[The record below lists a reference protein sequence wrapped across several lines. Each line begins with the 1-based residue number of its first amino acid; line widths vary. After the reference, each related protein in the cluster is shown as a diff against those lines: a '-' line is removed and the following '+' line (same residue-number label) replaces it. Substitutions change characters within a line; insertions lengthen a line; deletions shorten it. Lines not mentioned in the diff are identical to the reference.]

1 MGGINYQTA
10 EKIKNIKEDIVAGK
24 ELKEIIKKYFTNSK
38 NKLHKW
44 LLTNQAQFSGEELKY
59 LEYVI
64 AAEVITE
71 EDIDITPKPKEN
83 TSIVTNTSNI
93 VVSNVSNLTRKEREN
108 IVFSDIIIEKL
119 LKLIQGEEEKAL
131 IEIPKELRNL
141 ADLKIQN
148 VRVSGKI
155 YKEFASICKENNVTI
170 TDATNLMF
178 TEFINKYKK

>member
-10 EKIKNIKEDIVAGK
+10 EKIKNIKNDIGAGK
-24 ELKEIIKKYFTNSK
+24 ELKDILKKYFTNSK

-44 LLTNQAQFSGEELKY
+44 LLTNQNQFTGEELKY
-59 LEYVI
+59 LEYI
-64 AAEVITE
+64 IDAEVIE

>member
-10 EKIKNIKEDIVAGK
+10 EKIKNIKNDIGAGK
-24 ELKEIIKKYFTNSK
+24 EIKEIVKKYFTNSK

-44 LLTNQAQFSGEELKY
+44 LVTNQAQFNGEELKY

-64 AAEVITE
+64 APEVITE
-71 EDIDITPKPKEN
+71 EERDITPKPKEN

-93 VVSNVSNLTRKEREN
+93 VVSNLTRKEREN

-119 LKLIQGEEEKAL
+119 LKLIQGEEEKSL

-141 ADLKIQN
+141 EDLKIQN

-155 YKEFASICKENNVTI
+155 YKEFVSICKENNVTI
-170 TDATNLMF
+170 TDATNFMF
-178 TEFINKYKK
+178 REFIDKYKK

>member
-1 MGGINYQTA
+1 MGGINYQTL
-10 EKIKNIKEDIVAGK
+10 EKIKNIKGDIATGK
-24 ELKEIIKKYFTNSK
+24 ELKDILKKYFTNSK

-44 LLTNQAQFSGEELKY
+44 LNTNQSHFNGEELAY

-64 AAEVITE
+64 NAGEVIIE
-71 EDIDITPKPKEN
+71 KKDITPAEEERN
-83 TSIVTNTSNI
+83 LIATT
-93 VVSNVSNLTRKEREN
+93 NLTIANMSRKDREN
-108 IVFSDIIIEKL
+108 FLLSDIVIEKL
-119 LKLIQGEEEKAL
+119 LNLLNNSIKEN